1 MKKKALR
8 RTALLVLASVL
19 ALFALSSPAA
29 AQDGPMVTVDPATV
43 PAEGEYDFTVT
54 GSGYT
59 VPSVTVLPCTAPG
72 DVIMTPD
79 MSVADLA
86 AMMQAAQPLG
96 GDCDITNL
104 TVVPVVDGAFTAQV
118 TGTVAPN
125 FFWAAGNVPP
135 TESAGAPVFVVMEDM
150 GDMDEGMDDMDEGMD
165 DMGDD
170 MAPDGGADT
179 GFGGMAG
186 SDSTVPLT
194 AALAAVVLLGG
205 TALIARRIN

>member
-29 AQDGPMVTVDPATV
+29 AQDGPMITIDPAVV
-43 PAEGEYDFTVT
+43 PAEGEYEFTVT
-54 GSGYT
+54 GSGFT
-59 VPSVTVLPCTAPG
+59 VPGVAVLPCTAPG

-79 MSVADLA
+79 MSA
-86 AMMQAAQPLG
+86 AELEALMRAAQPTG
-96 GDCDITNL
+96 GDCIVTGMVQAPVGADGTF
-104 TVVPVVDGAFTAQV
+104 TVQV
-118 TGTVAPN
+118 TGTVGPN
-125 FFWAAGNVPP
+125 FFVAAGDLAQ
-135 TESAGAPVFVVMEDM
+135 TETAGIPVFVVMEDM
-150 GDMDEGMDDMDEGMD
+150 DDMGDGDMDGDMD